1 MTSSTKIDNK
11 KKYILILGKGP
22 TQRLG
27 EHSLTTEKMYSTNFT
42 KNFTK
47 FCFNLHYNEEN
58 TYLFVNGTEIHIFKA
73 ENSEIEPKILCLG
86 NVSTDFPAGNMNKIG
101 YNGYIYRFL
110 Y

>member
-42 KNFTK
+42 KHFTK

-58 TYLFVNGTEIHIFKA
+58 TYLFVNGTEMHIFKA

-86 NVSTDFPAGNMNKIG
+86 NVSTDFRAGNMNKIG
-101 YNGYIYRFL
+101 YNGYIYRF
-110 Y
+110 